1 MSEKRRSDAE
11 QQPAQCPHYDYQDM
25 MMHAP
30 IGIFSS
36 TPGGRF
42 VYVNSALARMLG
54 YDSPQETM
62 DSIVNIGEQIYTDP
76 EERGKIRRWLEVHGE
91 RLNNECRLVR
101 KDGSRFWASFDVRAV
116 RNEKGDI
123 LYYEGFISDVTE
135 QKKERDALEKTQF
148 AMDRA
153 PDSILWVDDEGRI
166 VYANDSASASMGY
179 EREELL
185 EMKVFDIDPDFQPDR
200 WEQHKETVRKLGS
213 MTFESRHRTKN
224 GHTFPVE
231 VSTNHFLY
239 NDRYLACAFDR
250 DITGRKKAEKALRES
265 EEKYRGLVEGLHE
278 ALFRMSLPD
287 GKYEY
292 ISPAAIHV
300 LGYSAETCYANP
312 LLVEKA
318 AHPDYREF
326 VKEALEKM
334 TRGEVPPTL
343 EYKII
348 DSEGQERWIF
358 QSNTGI
364 FDDGGNI
371 IAVEGICRD
380 ITEGKRAEEA
390 LRESESRFRRFA
402 EIAPA
407 GIVILDRK
415 GNPVFFSRK
424 FYDLF
429 GYTQK
434 DLPSLA
440 AWWPLAYPDET
451 LRKRVQRE
459 WREAVESA
467 RETRSEI
474 TPLEYPVTC
483 RDGSV
488 RLIEFRMAVA
498 GDLDILLFMDLTDRR
513 RKEEERKNLEDRLR
527 QARRLE
533 SVGTLAGGI
542 AHEFNNL
549 LMGIQGNASLMMLDL
564 EPSHPHYERLKRIE
578 RQVQSGARLT
588 SQLLGFARGGR
599 YKPKPINMNAIMD
612 KIADIFERTRKELTI
627 HRRFSGNLW
636 VVEADTSQ
644 MDQVFMNL
652 FMNAD
657 EAMPGGGGIFLET
670 ENVLLDETK
679 AGPLDLSEG
688 KYVRITVS
696 DTGTGMDAKTL
707 ERIYD
712 PFFTTKGMGKSAGLG
727 LPAAYGIIRGHGGAI
742 DVASKPGQGTT
753 FRIYLPVT
761 GQTVIEETGDQTAA
775 LKGKETILIVDD
787 EATVLEVTQEMLRSL
802 GYRTFCAGGG
812 REALEVYRER
822 QGRID
827 LILLDMI
834 MPGMSG
840 AETFDRIRDLDPNGK
855 ILLCSGYSIEG
866 KAAKLIEKGCDGFI
880 QKPFKAEDLS
890 REVRAILDREEGSS

>member
-1 MSEKRRSDAE
+1 
-11 QQPAQCPHYDYQDM
+11 M

-30 IGIFSS
+30 IGIFIS
-36 TPGGRF
+36 TPGGRY
-42 VYVNSALARMLG
+42 VYVNLVLTRMLG
-54 YDSPQETM
+54 YDSPQEAM
-62 DSIVNIGEQIYTDP
+62 DSIENIGEQIYSDP
-76 EERGKIRRWLEVHGE
+76 EERGKILRWLEEHDE
-91 RLNNECRLVR
+91 RLNLECRFVR
-101 KDGSRFWASFDVRAV
+101 KDGSRFWGAYNVRAV
-116 RNEKGDI
+116 RNDKGEI
-123 LYYEGFISDVTE
+123 IYYEGFAWDISDRKQTE
-135 QKKERDALEKTQF
+135 QSLLRTQF

-153 PDSILWVDDEGRI
+153 PDSILWIDDEGRI
-166 VYANDSASASMGY
+166 VYANDSACASMGY

-185 EMKVFDIDPDFQPDR
+185 KMKVFDIDPDFPPDQ
-200 WEQHKETVRKLGS
+200 WEQHKKTVRKLGS
-213 MTFESRHRTKN
+213 LTFESRHRAKN
-224 GHTFPVE
+224 GSTFPVE
-231 VSTNHFLY
+231 VSTNHFKF
-239 NDRYLACAFDR
+239 DDHYLACAFDR
-250 DITGRKKAEKALRES
+250 DITGRKRAEMALRES

-334 TRGEVPPTL
+334 IRGEVPPTL

-348 DSEGQERWIF
+348 DSEGKERWIF
-358 QSNTGI
+358 QSNKGI

-380 ITEGKRAEEA
+380 ITEGKRAQEA

-407 GIVILDRK
+407 GIVILDRN
-415 GNPVFFSRK
+415 GDPSYVSHK
-424 FYDLF
+424 FLDLF
-429 GYTQK
+429 GYQRE
-434 DLPSLA
+434 DLSSME

-451 LRKRVQRE
+451 LRNRVQRE
-459 WREAVESA
+459 WQEAVESA
-467 RETRSEI
+467 RKTRSEI

-488 RLIEFRMAVA
+488 RLIEFRMAAA
-498 GDLDILLFMDLTDRR
+498 GDLDIVLFMDVTDRR

-599 YKPKPINMNAIMD
+599 YRSNPISMNVIID
-612 KIADIFERTRKELTI
+612 KIASIFERTRKELTI
-627 HRRFSGNLW
+627 HRRFSGDLW

-657 EAMPGGGGIFLET
+657 EAMPGGGDIFLET
-670 ENVLLDETK
+670 ENVLLDEMQ
-679 AGPLDLSEG
+679 AAPLDLSAG
-688 KYVRITVS
+688 KYVRIAVS
-696 DTGTGMDAKTL
+696 DTGKGMDAETL
-707 ERIYD
+707 ERIYE
-712 PFFTTKGMGKSAGLG
+712 PFFTTKGTGKSAGLG

-742 DVASKPGQGTT
+742 DVASEPGLGTT
-753 FRIYLPVT
+753 FRIYLPVAEK
-761 GQTVIEETGDQTAA
+761 TVIEEKGARTEAV
-775 LKGKETILIVDD
+775 KGKETILIVDD
-787 EATVLEVTQEMLRSL
+787 EAIILEVTQGMLRSM
-802 GYRTFCAGGG
+802 GYQVFCAGSG
-812 REALEVYRER
+812 REALDIYREKG
-822 QGRID
+822 GRID
-827 LILLDMI
+827 LIVLDMI

-840 AETFDRIRDLDPNGK
+840 TETFERLRELDPNGK

-866 KAAKLIEKGCDGFI
+866 KAAKLIEKGCGGFI
-880 QKPFKAEDLS
+880 QKPFRMEDLS
-890 REVRAILDREEGSS
+890 REVRTILDRKEESS

>member
-1 MSEKRRSDAE
+1 MSEEQRSEAERR
-11 QQPAQCPHYDYQDM
+11 PFQCPCYDYRDM

-30 IGIFSS
+30 IGIFIS
-36 TPGGRF
+36 TPGGRY
-42 VYVNSALARMLG
+42 VYVNLVLTRMLG
-54 YDSPQETM
+54 YDSPQEAM
-62 DSIVNIGEQIYTDP
+62 DSIENIGEQIYSDP
-76 EERGKIRRWLEVHGE
+76 EERGKILRWLEEHDE
-91 RLNNECRLVR
+91 RLNLECRFVR
-101 KDGSRFWASFDVRAV
+101 KDGSRFWGAYNVRAV
-116 RNEKGDI
+116 RNDKGEI
-123 LYYEGFISDVTE
+123 IYYEGFAWDISDRKQTE
-135 QKKERDALEKTQF
+135 QSLLRTQF

-153 PDSILWVDDEGRI
+153 PDSILWIDDEGRI
-166 VYANDSASASMGY
+166 VYANDSACASMGY

-185 EMKVFDIDPDFQPDR
+185 KMKVFDIDPDFPPDQ
-200 WEQHKETVRKLGS
+200 WEQHKKTVRKLGS
-213 MTFESRHRTKN
+213 LTFESRHRAKN
-224 GHTFPVE
+224 GSTFPVE
-231 VSTNHFLY
+231 VSTNHFKF
-239 NDRYLACAFDR
+239 DDHYLACAFDR
-250 DITGRKKAEKALRES
+250 DITGRKRAEMALRES

-334 TRGEVPPTL
+334 IRGEVPPTL

-348 DSEGQERWIF
+348 DSEGKERWIF
-358 QSNTGI
+358 QSNKGI

-407 GIVILDRK
+407 GIVILDRN
-415 GNPVFFSRK
+415 GDPSYVSHK
-424 FYDLF
+424 FLDLF
-429 GYTQK
+429 GYQRE
-434 DLPSLA
+434 DLSSME

-451 LRKRVQRE
+451 LRNRVQRE
-459 WREAVESA
+459 WQEAVESA
-467 RETRSEI
+467 RKTRSEI

-488 RLIEFRMAVA
+488 RLIEFRMAAA
-498 GDLDILLFMDLTDRR
+498 GDLDIVLFMDVTDRR

-599 YKPKPINMNAIMD
+599 YRSNPISMNVIID
-612 KIADIFERTRKELTI
+612 KIASIFERTRKELTI
-627 HRRFSGNLW
+627 HRRFSGDLW

-657 EAMPGGGGIFLET
+657 EAMPGGGDIFLET
-670 ENVLLDETK
+670 ENVLLDEMQ
-679 AGPLDLSEG
+679 AAPLDLSAG
-688 KYVRITVS
+688 KYVRIAVS
-696 DTGTGMDAKTL
+696 DTGKGMDAETL
-707 ERIYD
+707 ERIYE
-712 PFFTTKGMGKSAGLG
+712 PFFTTKGTGKSAGLG

-742 DVASKPGQGTT
+742 DVASEPGLGTT
-753 FRIYLPVT
+753 FRIYLPVAEK
-761 GQTVIEETGDQTAA
+761 TVIEEKGARTEAV
-775 LKGKETILIVDD
+775 KGKETILIVDD
-787 EATVLEVTQEMLRSL
+787 EAIILEVTQGMLRSM
-802 GYRTFCAGGG
+802 GYQVFCAGSG
-812 REALEVYRER
+812 REALDIYREKG
-822 QGRID
+822 GRID
-827 LILLDMI
+827 LIVLDMI

-840 AETFDRIRDLDPNGK
+840 TETFERLRELDPNGK

-866 KAAKLIEKGCDGFI
+866 KAAKLIEKGCGGFI
-880 QKPFKAEDLS
+880 QKPFRMEDLS
-890 REVRAILDREEGSS
+890 REVRTILDRKEESS

>member
-1 MSEKRRSDAE
+1 MSEEQRSEAERR
-11 QQPAQCPHYDYQDM
+11 PFQCPCYDYRDM

-30 IGIFSS
+30 IGIFIS
-36 TPGGRF
+36 TPGGRY
-42 VYVNSALARMLG
+42 VYVNLVLARMLG
-54 YDSPQETM
+54 YDSPQEAM
-62 DSIVNIGEQIYTDP
+62 DSIENIGEQIYSDP
-76 EERGKIRRWLEVHGE
+76 EERGKILRWLEEHDE
-91 RLNNECRLVR
+91 RLNLECRFVR
-101 KDGSRFWASFDVRAV
+101 KDGSRFWGAYNVRAV
-116 RNEKGDI
+116 RNDKGEI
-123 LYYEGFISDVTE
+123 IYYEGFAWDISDRKQTE
-135 QKKERDALEKTQF
+135 QSLLRTQF

-153 PDSILWVDDEGRI
+153 PDSILWIDDEGRI
-166 VYANDSASASMGY
+166 VYANDSACASMGY

-185 EMKVFDIDPDFQPDR
+185 KMKVFDIDPDFPPDQ
-200 WEQHKETVRKLGS
+200 WEQHKKTVRKLGS
-213 MTFESRHRTKN
+213 LTFESRHRAKN
-224 GHTFPVE
+224 GSTFPVE
-231 VSTNHFLY
+231 VSTNHFKF
-239 NDRYLACAFDR
+239 DDHYLACAFDR
-250 DITGRKKAEKALRES
+250 DITGRKRAEMALRES

-334 TRGEVPPTL
+334 IRGEVPPTL

-348 DSEGQERWIF
+348 DSEGKERWIF
-358 QSNTGI
+358 QSNKGI

-407 GIVILDRK
+407 GIVILDRN
-415 GNPVFFSRK
+415 GDPSYVSHK
-424 FYDLF
+424 FLDLF
-429 GYTQK
+429 GYQRE
-434 DLPSLA
+434 DLSSME

-451 LRKRVQRE
+451 LRNRVQRE
-459 WREAVESA
+459 WQEAVESA
-467 RETRSEI
+467 RKTRSEI

-488 RLIEFRMAVA
+488 RLIEFRMAAA
-498 GDLDILLFMDLTDRR
+498 GDLDIVLFMDVTDRR

-599 YKPKPINMNAIMD
+599 YRSNPISMNVIID
-612 KIADIFERTRKELTI
+612 KIASIFERTRKELTI
-627 HRRFSGNLW
+627 HRRFSGDLW

-657 EAMPGGGGIFLET
+657 EAMPGGGDIFLET
-670 ENVLLDETK
+670 ENVLLDEMQ
-679 AGPLDLSEG
+679 AAPLDLSAG
-688 KYVRITVS
+688 KYVRIAVS
-696 DTGTGMDAKTL
+696 DTGKGMDAETL
-707 ERIYD
+707 ERIYE
-712 PFFTTKGMGKSAGLG
+712 PFFTTKGTGKSAGLG
-727 LPAAYGIIRGHGGAI
+727 LPAAYGIIQGHGGAI
-742 DVASKPGQGTT
+742 DVASEPGLGTT
-753 FRIYLPVT
+753 FRIYLPVAEK
-761 GQTVIEETGDQTAA
+761 TVIEEKGARTEAV
-775 LKGKETILIVDD
+775 KGKETILIVDD
-787 EATVLEVTQEMLRSL
+787 EAIILEVTQGMLRSM
-802 GYRTFCAGGG
+802 GYQVFCAGSG
-812 REALEVYRER
+812 REALDIYREKG
-822 QGRID
+822 GRID
-827 LILLDMI
+827 LIVLDMI

-840 AETFDRIRDLDPNGK
+840 TETFERLRELDPNGK

-866 KAAKLIEKGCDGFI
+866 KAAKLIEKGCGGFI
-880 QKPFKAEDLS
+880 QKPFRMEDLS
-890 REVRAILDREEGSS
+890 REVRTILDRKEESS

>member
-1 MSEKRRSDAE
+1 
-11 QQPAQCPHYDYQDM
+11 M

-30 IGIFSS
+30 IGIFIS
-36 TPGGRF
+36 TPGGRY
-42 VYVNSALARMLG
+42 VYVNLVLTRMLG
-54 YDSPQETM
+54 YDSPQEAM
-62 DSIVNIGEQIYTDP
+62 DSIENIGEQIYSDP
-76 EERGKIRRWLEVHGE
+76 EERGKILRWLEEHDE
-91 RLNNECRLVR
+91 RLNLECRFVR
-101 KDGSRFWASFDVRAV
+101 KDGSRFWGAYNVRAV
-116 RNEKGDI
+116 RNDKGEI
-123 LYYEGFISDVTE
+123 IYYEGFAWDISDRKQTE
-135 QKKERDALEKTQF
+135 QSLLRTQF

-153 PDSILWVDDEGRI
+153 PDSILWIDDEGRI
-166 VYANDSASASMGY
+166 VYANDSACASMGY

-185 EMKVFDIDPDFQPDR
+185 KMKVFDIDPDFPPDQ
-200 WEQHKETVRKLGS
+200 WEQHKKTVRKLGS
-213 MTFESRHRTKN
+213 LTFESRHRAKN
-224 GHTFPVE
+224 GSTFPVE
-231 VSTNHFLY
+231 VSTNHFKF
-239 NDRYLACAFDR
+239 DDHYLACAFDS
-250 DITGRKKAEKALRES
+250 DITGRKRAEMALRES

-334 TRGEVPPTL
+334 IRGEVPPTL

-348 DSEGQERWIF
+348 DSEGKERWIF
-358 QSNTGI
+358 QSNKGI

-407 GIVILDRK
+407 GIVILDRN
-415 GNPVFFSRK
+415 GDPSYVSHK
-424 FYDLF
+424 FLDLF
-429 GYTQK
+429 GYQRE
-434 DLPSLA
+434 DLSSME

-451 LRKRVQRE
+451 LRNRVQRE
-459 WREAVESA
+459 WQEAVESA
-467 RETRSEI
+467 RKTRSEI

-488 RLIEFRMAVA
+488 RLIEFRMAAA
-498 GDLDILLFMDLTDRR
+498 GDLDIVLFMDVTDRR

-599 YKPKPINMNAIMD
+599 YRSNPISMNVIID
-612 KIADIFERTRKELTI
+612 KIASIFERTRKELTI
-627 HRRFSGNLW
+627 HRRFSGDLW

-657 EAMPGGGGIFLET
+657 EAMPGGGDIFLET
-670 ENVLLDETK
+670 ENVLLDEMQ
-679 AGPLDLSEG
+679 AAPLDLSAG
-688 KYVRITVS
+688 KYVRIAVS
-696 DTGTGMDAKTL
+696 DTGKGMDAETL
-707 ERIYD
+707 ERIYE
-712 PFFTTKGMGKSAGLG
+712 PFFTTKGTGKSAGLG

-742 DVASKPGQGTT
+742 DVASEPGLGTT
-753 FRIYLPVT
+753 FRIYLPVAEK
-761 GQTVIEETGDQTAA
+761 TVIEEKGARTEAV
-775 LKGKETILIVDD
+775 KGKETILIVDD
-787 EATVLEVTQEMLRSL
+787 EAIILEVTQGMLRSM
-802 GYRTFCAGGG
+802 GYQVFCAGSG
-812 REALEVYRER
+812 REALDIYREKG
-822 QGRID
+822 GRID
-827 LILLDMI
+827 LIVLDMI

-840 AETFDRIRDLDPNGK
+840 TETFERLRELDPNGK

-866 KAAKLIEKGCDGFI
+866 KAAKLIEKGCGGFI
-880 QKPFKAEDLS
+880 QKPFRMEDLS
-890 REVRAILDREEGSS
+890 REVRTILDRKEESS

>member
-1 MSEKRRSDAE
+1 
-11 QQPAQCPHYDYQDM
+11 M

-30 IGIFSS
+30 IGIFIS
-36 TPGGRF
+36 TPGGRY
-42 VYVNSALARMLG
+42 VYVNLVLTRMLG
-54 YDSPQETM
+54 YDSPQEAM
-62 DSIVNIGEQIYTDP
+62 DSIENIGEQIYSDP
-76 EERGKIRRWLEVHGE
+76 EERGKILRWLEEHDE
-91 RLNNECRLVR
+91 RLNLECRFVR
-101 KDGSRFWASFDVRAV
+101 KDGSRFWGAYNVRAV
-116 RNEKGDI
+116 RNDKGEI
-123 LYYEGFISDVTE
+123 IYYEGFAWDISDRKQTE
-135 QKKERDALEKTQF
+135 QSLLRTQF

-153 PDSILWVDDEGRI
+153 PDSILWIDDEGRI
-166 VYANDSASASMGY
+166 VYANDSACASMGY

-185 EMKVFDIDPDFQPDR
+185 KMKVFDIDPDFPPDQ
-200 WEQHKETVRKLGS
+200 WEQHKKTVRKLGS
-213 MTFESRHRTKN
+213 LTFESRHRAKN
-224 GHTFPVE
+224 GSTFPVE
-231 VSTNHFLY
+231 VSTNHFKF
-239 NDRYLACAFDR
+239 DDHYLACAFDR
-250 DITGRKKAEKALRES
+250 DITGRKRAEMALRES

-334 TRGEVPPTL
+334 IRGEVPPTL

-348 DSEGQERWIF
+348 DSEGKERWIF
-358 QSNTGI
+358 QSNKGI

-407 GIVILDRK
+407 GIVILDRN
-415 GNPVFFSRK
+415 GDPSYVSHK
-424 FYDLF
+424 FLDLF
-429 GYTQK
+429 GYQRE
-434 DLPSLA
+434 DLSSME

-451 LRKRVQRE
+451 LRNRVQRE
-459 WREAVESA
+459 WQEAVESA
-467 RETRSEI
+467 RKTRSEI

-488 RLIEFRMAVA
+488 RLIEFRMAAA
-498 GDLDILLFMDLTDRR
+498 GDLDIVLFMDVTDRR

-599 YKPKPINMNAIMD
+599 YRSNPISMNVIID
-612 KIADIFERTRKELTI
+612 KIASIFERTRKELTI
-627 HRRFSGNLW
+627 HRRFSGDLW

-657 EAMPGGGGIFLET
+657 EAMPGGGDIFLET
-670 ENVLLDETK
+670 ENVLLDEMQ
-679 AGPLDLSEG
+679 AAPLDLSAG
-688 KYVRITVS
+688 KYVRIAVS
-696 DTGTGMDAKTL
+696 DTGKGMDAETL
-707 ERIYD
+707 ERIYE
-712 PFFTTKGMGKSAGLG
+712 PFFTTKGTGKSAGLG

-742 DVASKPGQGTT
+742 DVASEPGLGTT
-753 FRIYLPVT
+753 FRIYLPVAEK
-761 GQTVIEETGDQTAA
+761 TVIEEKGARTEAV
-775 LKGKETILIVDD
+775 KGKETILIVDD
-787 EATVLEVTQEMLRSL
+787 EAIILEVTQGMLRSM
-802 GYRTFCAGGG
+802 GYQVFCAGSG
-812 REALEVYRER
+812 REALDIYREKG
-822 QGRID
+822 GRID
-827 LILLDMI
+827 LIVLDMI

-840 AETFDRIRDLDPNGK
+840 TETFERLRELDPNGK

-866 KAAKLIEKGCDGFI
+866 KAAKLIEKGCGGFI
-880 QKPFKAEDLS
+880 QKPFRMEDLS
-890 REVRAILDREEGSS
+890 REVRTILDRKEESS

>member
-1 MSEKRRSDAE
+1 MSEEQRSEAERR
-11 QQPAQCPHYDYQDM
+11 PFQCPCYDYRDM

-30 IGIFSS
+30 IGIFIS
-36 TPGGRF
+36 TPGGRY
-42 VYVNSALARMLG
+42 VYVNLVLARMLG
-54 YDSPQETM
+54 YDSPQEAM
-62 DSIVNIGEQIYTDP
+62 DSIENIGEQIYSDP
-76 EERGKIRRWLEVHGE
+76 EERGKILRWLEEHDE
-91 RLNNECRLVR
+91 RLNLECRFVR
-101 KDGSRFWASFDVRAV
+101 KDGSRFWGAYNVRAV
-116 RNEKGDI
+116 RNDKGEI
-123 LYYEGFISDVTE
+123 IYYEGFAWDISDRKQTE
-135 QKKERDALEKTQF
+135 QSLLRTQF

-153 PDSILWVDDEGRI
+153 PDSILWIDDEGRI
-166 VYANDSASASMGY
+166 VYANDSACASMGY

-185 EMKVFDIDPDFQPDR
+185 KMKVFDIDPDFPPDQ
-200 WEQHKETVRKLGS
+200 WEQHKKTVRKLGS
-213 MTFESRHRTKN
+213 LTFESRHRAKN
-224 GHTFPVE
+224 GSTFPVE
-231 VSTNHFLY
+231 VSTNHFKF
-239 NDRYLACAFDR
+239 DDHYLACAFDR
-250 DITGRKKAEKALRES
+250 DITGRKRAEMALRES

-334 TRGEVPPTL
+334 IRGEVPPTL

-348 DSEGQERWIF
+348 DSEGKERWIF
-358 QSNTGI
+358 QSNKGI

-407 GIVILDRK
+407 GIVILDRN
-415 GNPVFFSRK
+415 GDPSYVSHK
-424 FYDLF
+424 FLDLF
-429 GYTQK
+429 GYQRE
-434 DLPSLA
+434 DLSSME

-451 LRKRVQRE
+451 LRNRVQRE
-459 WREAVESA
+459 WQEAVESA
-467 RETRSEI
+467 RKTRSEI

-488 RLIEFRMAVA
+488 RLIEFRMAAA
-498 GDLDILLFMDLTDRR
+498 GDLDIVLFMDVTDRR

-599 YKPKPINMNAIMD
+599 YRSNPISMNVIID
-612 KIADIFERTRKELTI
+612 KIASIFERTRKELTI
-627 HRRFSGNLW
+627 HRRFSGDLW

-657 EAMPGGGGIFLET
+657 EAMPGGGDIFLET
-670 ENVLLDETK
+670 ENVLLDEMQ
-679 AGPLDLSEG
+679 AAPLDLSAG
-688 KYVRITVS
+688 KYVRIAVS
-696 DTGTGMDAKTL
+696 DTGKGMDAETL
-707 ERIYD
+707 ERIYE
-712 PFFTTKGMGKSAGLG
+712 PFFTTKGTGKSAGLG

-742 DVASKPGQGTT
+742 DVASEPGLGTT
-753 FRIYLPVT
+753 FRIYLPVAEK
-761 GQTVIEETGDQTAA
+761 TVIEEKGARTEAV
-775 LKGKETILIVDD
+775 KGKETILIVDD
-787 EATVLEVTQEMLRSL
+787 EAIILEVTQGMLRSM
-802 GYRTFCAGGG
+802 GYQVFCAGSG
-812 REALEVYRER
+812 REALDIYREKG
-822 QGRID
+822 GRID
-827 LILLDMI
+827 LIVLDMI

-840 AETFDRIRDLDPNGK
+840 TETFERLRELDPNGK

-866 KAAKLIEKGCDGFI
+866 KAAKLIEKGCGGFI
-880 QKPFKAEDLS
+880 QKPFRMEDLS
-890 REVRAILDREEGSS
+890 REVRTILDRKEESS

>member
-1 MSEKRRSDAE
+1 
-11 QQPAQCPHYDYQDM
+11 M

-30 IGIFSS
+30 IGIFIS
-36 TPGGRF
+36 TPGGRY
-42 VYVNSALARMLG
+42 VYVNLVLARMLG
-54 YDSPQETM
+54 YDSPQEAM
-62 DSIVNIGEQIYTDP
+62 DSIENIGEQIYSDP
-76 EERGKIRRWLEVHGE
+76 EERGKILRWLEEHDE
-91 RLNNECRLVR
+91 RLNLECRFVR
-101 KDGSRFWASFDVRAV
+101 KDGSRFWGAYNVRAV
-116 RNEKGDI
+116 RNDKGEI
-123 LYYEGFISDVTE
+123 IYYEGFAWDISDRKQTE
-135 QKKERDALEKTQF
+135 QSLLRTQF

-153 PDSILWVDDEGRI
+153 PDSILWIDDEGRI
-166 VYANDSASASMGY
+166 VYANDSACASMGY

-185 EMKVFDIDPDFQPDR
+185 KMKVFDIDPDFPPDQ
-200 WEQHKETVRKLGS
+200 WEQHKKTVRKLGS
-213 MTFESRHRTKN
+213 LTFESRHRAKN
-224 GHTFPVE
+224 GSTFPVE
-231 VSTNHFLY
+231 VSTNHFKF
-239 NDRYLACAFDR
+239 DDHYLACAFDR
-250 DITGRKKAEKALRES
+250 DITGRKRAEMALRES

-334 TRGEVPPTL
+334 IRGEVPPTL

-348 DSEGQERWIF
+348 DSEGKERWIF
-358 QSNTGI
+358 QSNKGI

-407 GIVILDRK
+407 GIVILDRN
-415 GNPVFFSRK
+415 GDPSYVSHK
-424 FYDLF
+424 FLDLF
-429 GYTQK
+429 GYQRE
-434 DLPSLA
+434 DLSSME

-451 LRKRVQRE
+451 LRNRVQRE
-459 WREAVESA
+459 WQEAVESA
-467 RETRSEI
+467 RKTRSEI

-488 RLIEFRMAVA
+488 RLIEFRMAAA
-498 GDLDILLFMDLTDRR
+498 GDLDIVLFMDVTDRR

-599 YKPKPINMNAIMD
+599 YRSNPISMNVIID
-612 KIADIFERTRKELTI
+612 KIASIFERTRKELTI
-627 HRRFSGNLW
+627 HRRFSGDLW

-657 EAMPGGGGIFLET
+657 EAMPGGGDIFLET
-670 ENVLLDETK
+670 ENVLLDEMQ
-679 AGPLDLSEG
+679 AAPLDLSAG
-688 KYVRITVS
+688 KYVRIAVS
-696 DTGTGMDAKTL
+696 DTGKGMDAETL
-707 ERIYD
+707 ERIYE
-712 PFFTTKGMGKSAGLG
+712 PFFTTKGTGKSAGLG

-742 DVASKPGQGTT
+742 DVASEPGLGTT
-753 FRIYLPVT
+753 FRIYLPVAEK
-761 GQTVIEETGDQTAA
+761 TVIEEKGARTEAV
-775 LKGKETILIVDD
+775 KGKETILIVDD
-787 EATVLEVTQEMLRSL
+787 EAIILEVTQGMLRSM
-802 GYRTFCAGGG
+802 GYQVFCAGSG
-812 REALEVYRER
+812 REALDIYREKG
-822 QGRID
+822 GRID
-827 LILLDMI
+827 LIVLDMI

-840 AETFDRIRDLDPNGK
+840 TETFERLRELDPNGK

-866 KAAKLIEKGCDGFI
+866 KAAKLIEKGCGGFI
-880 QKPFKAEDLS
+880 QKPFRMEDLS
-890 REVRAILDREEGSS
+890 REVRTILDRKEESS